1 MTMPFER
8 TRALRWAGEFLNE
21 LSGVD
26 LPEHIKRQIPYILR
40 YYPSAS
46 CIENEA
52 KFQSLTAA
60 HSEKNQW
67 HEPWLRPEEPK

>member
-40 YYPSAS
+40 HYPSAS

-52 KFQSLTAA
+52 KFQSFTAA
-60 HSEKNQW
+60 HPEKSPW